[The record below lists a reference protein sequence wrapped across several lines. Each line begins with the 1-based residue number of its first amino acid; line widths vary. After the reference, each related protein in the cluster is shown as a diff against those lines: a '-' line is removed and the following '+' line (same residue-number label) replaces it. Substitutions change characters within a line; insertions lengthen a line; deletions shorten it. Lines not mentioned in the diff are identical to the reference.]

1 MPAAAVVNYLATHEG
16 MKEETVYQMTKA
28 VYDNLGELGAAHAA
42 ARSIKLEN
50 ALEGMP
56 LPLHPGAARYFKE
69 KGLKVGS

>member
-1 MPAAAVVNYLATHEG
+1 VVNYLVTHEG
-16 MKEETVYQMTKA
+16 VKEETVYQMTKA
-28 VYDNLGELGAAHAA
+28 VFDSLPDLAAAHAA
-42 ARSIKLEN
+42 ARSIKLES